1 MERSMLVRTLIRT
14 AGLAASVAAIAT
26 AADAWNVSI
35 NGRRS
40 SDLDKAT
47 AVAID
52 PSNGNVF
59 VAGARQVESSNTQF
73 VVGKLT
79 STGEKVWHHIVEG
92 TADVGTSAGAAAVA
106 VDPGGF
112 VFVAGTIGNLN
123 TGTDIVIMKID
134 GRAPSKNVLWTRVV
148 DVLGFDDL
156 VSAITLAPDGGVA
169 VVGSARAASGATNG
183 YLMKFAGD
191 GTDAWP
197 SPQIV
202 SGTSLDGLNS
212 INAAGTLPNGD
223 VAVVGSVLNN
233 GSNFDLIVG
242 RFDGRTGTPQWLA
255 AVNDTAVNRN
265 DLGTALAIASNGDI
279 VAGGQ
284 TSGRF
289 SGGDFSVFRF
299 NGSGTLLWRTTI
311 DSGFFDAV
319 RAIAVGPGGDIVA
332 GGTLELPSG
341 PNSSAFVVV
350 DLDATGR
357 ERWRYSSPGP
367 ASFLEARALAFD
379 SNGNPVATGLSQ
391 DSNLAATTFAV
402 VALAKDTGTVL
413 WKLPVVGTAP
423 LQNEGHAIAVNSAT
437 GFAVAVGVTQNER
450 TSFDMTAIGIL
461 NGAESWRRTV
471 TGLQTRVDRD
481 DAALALAVD
490 PVRNAIAVAGF
501 AQNSGTGLLG
511 TPHEF
516 RVVKLRKNGAIAW
529 KYDFHDALPHFNNAA
544 VAIAVDPTGDFF
556 AAGRTCSTSST
567 SCFTVVRVSA
577 QGKELWR
584 TVLPG
589 SGEADALVLD
599 PQDGNVIVAGKLTSA
614 KGTAF
619 AVVKLDANT
628 GRTLW
633 PASVEDPPLGS
644 ANALVLTTRGTV
656 AVAGTVEGKFAV
668 LEYSTGTGAI
678 VARGGLLNGQ
688 ALSVAFDSREGSVV
702 AVGQRPSSGLVGSL
716 LTVAKFD
723 GAGTAIWSKDF
734 GDSNSTSIG
743 VAVAVNQ
750 STESIAVGGMLN
762 SGTSTTLLLESDG
775 REQWRSQNSNGFDT
789 NRTNAVAFAGNTVIA
804 AGQLADGGDVVFQ
817 VTGFADDGTEAWGR
831 AFRGSSE
838 SGEGAAAAVALDE
851 SRGSIF
857 VAGVVVNNP
866 TGPDMF
872 TAGLDFNG
880 ADLPEVPLLANR

>member
-1 MERSMLVRTLIRT
+1 MERSMLVRALIRT
-14 AGLAASVAAIAT
+14 AGLAASVVMAAT
-26 AADAWNVSI
+26 AVDAWNVSI

-59 VAGARQVESSNTQF
+59 VAGTRQVESSNTQF

-92 TADVGTSAGAAAVA
+92 TADVGTSAGATAVA

-112 VFVAGTIGNLN
+112 VFVAGTIGNVN
-123 TGTDIVIMKID
+123 TGSDIVIMKID

-148 DVLGFDDL
+148 DVLGSDDL

-169 VVGSARAASGATNG
+169 VAGSTRAASGATNG
-183 YLMKFAGD
+183 FLMKFAGD

-202 SGTSLDGLNS
+202 SGTSSDGLNS

-223 VAVVGSVLNN
+223 IAVAGSVLNT
-233 GSNFDLIVG
+233 GSNFDLLVG
-242 RFDGRTGTPQWLA
+242 RFDGRTGAALWLA
-255 AVNDTAVNRN
+255 ALNDPAVNN
-265 DLGTALAIASNGDI
+265 NELGTALAIASNGDI

-284 TSGRF
+284 TRGRF

-299 NGSGTLLWRTTI
+299 SGSGTLLWRTTI

-319 RAIAVGPGGDIVA
+319 RALAVGPGGDIVA
-332 GGTLELPSG
+332 GGTLQLPSG
-341 PNSSAFVVV
+341 SAFFVV

-357 ERWRYSSPGP
+357 ERWRYSSAGP
-367 ASFLEARALAFD
+367 ASFLEARGLAFD
-379 SNGNPVATGLSQ
+379 GNGNPVATGLSQ
-391 DSNLAATTFAV
+391 DSNQAATTFAV
-402 VALAKDTGTVL
+402 VALAKDSGTVL
-413 WKLPVVGTAP
+413 WKLPVVGTTP
-423 LQNEGHAIAVNSAT
+423 LQNEGHAIAVDAAT

-450 TSFDMTAIGIL
+450 TSFDMTAVGIL
-461 NGAESWRRTV
+461 NGAEAWRRTV

-490 PVRNAIAVAGF
+490 PVRNAIALAGF

-544 VAIAVDPTGDFF
+544 LAIAVDPTGDFF

-567 SCFTVVRVSA
+567 SCFTVVRLSA

-589 SGEADALVLD
+589 SGEADALVQD
-599 PQDGNVIVAGKLTSA
+599 PQDGNLIVAGKLTSS
-614 KGTAF
+614 KGVAF
-619 AVVKLDANT
+619 TVVKLDANT

-633 PASVEDPPLGS
+633 PASVEDSPLGS

-656 AVAGTVEGKFAV
+656 AVAGAVEGRFAV

-678 VARGGLLNGQ
+678 MARGALLNGQ
-688 ALSVAFDSREGSVV
+688 ALSVAFDSRDGSVV
-702 AVGQRPSSGLVGSL
+702 AVGQRPSSTLLGSQ

-723 GAGTAIWSKDF
+723 GAGTAIWSRDF

-743 VAVAVNQ
+743 ASVAVNLN
-750 STESIAVGGMLN
+750 TGSIAVGGTLN
-762 SGTSTTLLLESDG
+762 RGTSTTLFLEPDG
-775 REQWRSQNSNGFDT
+775 RERWRSQNSVGLGTD
-789 NRTNAVAFAGNTVIA
+789 RTNAVAFAGNTVIA
-804 AGQLADGGDVVFQ
+804 VGQLADGNDVVFQ
-817 VTGFADDGTEAWGR
+817 VTGFVADDGTEAWR
-831 AFRGSSE
+831 RTFRGSSE
-838 SGEGAAAAVALDE
+838 SGEGAAAAVAVD
-851 SRGSIF
+851 SPRNAIF
-857 VAGVVVNNP
+857 VAGVVANNP

-872 TAGLDFNG
+872 AAGLDFNG
-880 ADLPEVPLLANR
+880 DELAEVPLLASR

>member
-1 MERSMLVRTLIRT
+1 MLARTLIRT
-14 AGLAASVAAIAT
+14 AGLAASVAVIAT

-59 VAGARQVESSNTQF
+59 VAGARQVQASNTQF

-112 VFVAGTIGNLN
+112 VFVAGTIGNVN
-123 TGTDIVIMKID
+123 TGSDIVIMKID
-134 GRAPSKNVLWTRVV
+134 GRAPSKNVLWTRIV

-169 VVGSARAASGATNG
+169 VAGSARAASGATNG

-242 RFDGRTGTPQWLA
+242 RFDGRTGTPQWLG
-255 AVNDTAVNRN
+255 AVNDTAVNLN
-265 DLGTALAIASNGDI
+265 DLGTALAIAPNGDI

-284 TSGRF
+284 TRGRF
-289 SGGDFSVFRF
+289 SGGDFSVLRF

-319 RAIAVGPGGDIVA
+319 RALAVGPGGDIVA
-332 GGTLELPSG
+332 AGTLQLPSG

-379 SNGNPVATGLSQ
+379 SSGNPVATGLSQ

-544 VAIAVDPTGDFF
+544 LATAVDPTGDFF

-644 ANALVLTTRGTV
+644 ANAIVLTTRGTV
-656 AVAGTVEGKFAV
+656 AVAGAVEGKFAV
-668 LEYSTGTGAI
+668 LEYSAGTGAI
-678 VARGGLLNGQ
+678 VARGGLSNGQ
-688 ALSVAFDSREGSVV
+688 ALSVAFDSRDGSVV
-702 AVGQRPSSGLVGSL
+702 AVGQRPSSTLLGSL

-750 STESIAVGGMLN
+750 NTESIAVGGTLN
-762 SGTSTTLLLESDG
+762 RGTATTLLLESDG
-775 REQWRSQNSNGFDT
+775 RERWRSQDSNGFDA

-804 AGQLADGGDVVFQ
+804 AGQLADGDDVVFQ
-817 VTGFADDGTEAWGR
+817 VTGFADDGTEAWRR

-838 SGEGAAAAVALDE
+838 SGEGAAAAVAVD
-851 SRGSIF
+851 SPRNAIF
-857 VAGVVVNNP
+857 VAGVVANNP

-872 TAGLDFNG
+872 AAGLDFG
-880 ADLPEVPLLANR
+880 GDDLLEVPVLASR

>member
-1 MERSMLVRTLIRT
+1 MERSMLVRALIRT
-14 AGLAASVAAIAT
+14 AGLAASVAMAAT
-26 AADAWNVSI
+26 AVDAWNVSI

-59 VAGARQVESSNTQF
+59 VAGMRQVESSNTQF

-92 TADVGTSAGAAAVA
+92 TADVGTSAGATAVA

-112 VFVAGTIGNLN
+112 VFVAGTVGNLN
-123 TGTDIVIMKID
+123 TGSDIVIMKID

-148 DVLGFDDL
+148 DVLGSDDL

-169 VVGSARAASGATNG
+169 VAGSARAASGATNG
-183 YLMKFAGD
+183 FLMKFAGD
-191 GTDAWP
+191 GTNAWP

-202 SGTSLDGLNS
+202 SGTSSDGLNS

-223 VAVVGSVLNN
+223 VAVAGSVLNT
-233 GSNFDLIVG
+233 GSNFDLLVG
-242 RFDGRTGTPQWLA
+242 RFDGRTGAALWLA
-255 AVNDTAVNRN
+255 ALNDPAVNN
-265 DLGTALAIASNGDI
+265 NELGTALAIASNGDI

-284 TSGRF
+284 TRGRF

-299 NGSGTLLWRTTI
+299 SGSGTLLWGTTI

-319 RAIAVGPGGDIVA
+319 RALAVGPGGDIVA
-332 GGTLELPSG
+332 GGTLQLPSG
-341 PNSSAFVVV
+341 SAFFVI

-357 ERWRYSSPGP
+357 ERWRYSSAGP

-379 SNGNPVATGLSQ
+379 GNGNPVATGLSQ

-413 WKLPVVGTAP
+413 WKLPVVGTTP
-423 LQNEGHAIAVNSAT
+423 LQNEGHAIAVDAAT

-490 PVRNAIAVAGF
+490 PARNAIALAGF

-544 VAIAVDPTGDFF
+544 LAIAVDPTGDFF

-599 PQDGNVIVAGKLTSA
+599 PQDGNVIVAGKLTST
-614 KGTAF
+614 KSTGGTAF
-619 AVVKLDANT
+619 TVVKLDANT

-633 PASVEDPPLGS
+633 PASDEDSPLGS

-656 AVAGTVEGKFAV
+656 AVAGAVDGRFAV

-678 VARGGLLNGQ
+678 VARGALLNGQ

-702 AVGQRPSSGLVGSL
+702 AVGQRPSSTLLGSQ

-723 GAGTAIWSKDF
+723 SAGTAIWSRDF

-743 VAVAVNQ
+743 VSVAVNQ
-750 STESIAVGGMLN
+750 NIGTIAVGGTLN
-762 SGTSTTLLLESDG
+762 RGTSTTLLLESDG
-775 REQWRSQNSNGFDT
+775 RERWRSQNSVGLGTD
-789 NRTNAVAFAGNTVIA
+789 RTNAVAFAGNTVIA
-804 AGQLADGGDVVFQ
+804 AGQLADGNDVVFQ
-817 VTGFADDGTEAWGR
+817 VTGFADDGTEAWRR

-851 SRGSIF
+851 SRRSIF

-872 TAGLDFNG
+872 AAGLDFNG
-880 ADLPEVPLLANR
+880 DDLAEVPLLANR

>member
-1 MERSMLVRTLIRT
+1 MERSMLVRALIRT
-14 AGLAASVAAIAT
+14 AGLAASVAIAAT
-26 AADAWNVSI
+26 AVDAWNVSI

-59 VAGARQVESSNTQF
+59 VAGTRQVESSNTQF

-92 TADVGTSAGAAAVA
+92 TADVGTSAGATAVA
-106 VDPGGF
+106 VDSGGF
-112 VFVAGTIGNLN
+112 VFVAGTIGNVN
-123 TGTDIVIMKID
+123 TGSDIVIMKID

-148 DVLGFDDL
+148 DVLGSDDL
-156 VSAITLAPDGGVA
+156 VSAITLVPDGGVA
-169 VVGSARAASGATNG
+169 VAGSTRAASGATNG
-183 YLMKFAGD
+183 FLMKFAGD

-202 SGTSLDGLNS
+202 SGTSLDGLDS

-242 RFDGRTGTPQWLA
+242 RFDGRTGTPQWLGP
-255 AVNDTAVNRN
+255 VNDTAVNGN

-284 TSGRF
+284 TSGHF
-289 SGGDFSVFRF
+289 SGRDFSVFRF

-311 DSGFFDAV
+311 DSGSFDIV
-319 RAIAVGPGGDIVA
+319 RALAVGPGGDIVA
-332 GGTLELPSG
+332 AGTLQPPSG

-379 SNGNPVATGLSQ
+379 SSGNPVATGLSQ
-391 DSNLAATTFAV
+391 DSNMAATTFAV

-423 LQNEGHAIAVNSAT
+423 LQNEGHAIAVDSAT

-461 NGAESWRRTV
+461 NGTESWRRTV
-471 TGLQTRVDRD
+471 TGLQTRVDRE

-501 AQNSGTGLLG
+501 AQNSGAGLLG

-544 VAIAVDPTGDFF
+544 LAIAVDPTGDFF
-556 AAGRTCSTSST
+556 AAGRTCSTSSM
-567 SCFTVVRVSA
+567 SCFTVVRVSR

-599 PQDGNVIVAGKLTSA
+599 PQDRNVIVAGTLTSA

-633 PASVEDPPLGS
+633 PASIEDSPLGS

-656 AVAGTVEGKFAV
+656 AVAGAVEGRFAV

-678 VARGGLLNGQ
+678 VARGALLNGQ
-688 ALSVAFDSREGSVV
+688 ALSVGFDSRDGSVV
-702 AVGQRPSSGLVGSL
+702 AVGQRPSSTLLGSQ

-723 GAGTAIWSKDF
+723 GAGTAIWSRDF

-743 VAVAVNQ
+743 VSVAVNQ
-750 STESIAVGGMLN
+750 NTGSIAVGGTLN
-762 SGTSTTLLLESDG
+762 RGTSTALLLESDG
-775 REQWRSQNSNGFDT
+775 RERWRSQDSNAFDT
-789 NRTNAVAFAGNTVIA
+789 DRTNAVAFAGNTVIA
-804 AGQLADGGDVVFQ
+804 AGQLADGDGVVFR
-817 VTGFADDGTEAWGR
+817 VTGFADDGTEAWR
-831 AFRGSSE
+831 RTFRGSSE
-838 SGEGAAAAVALDE
+838 SGEGAAAAVAVD
-851 SRGSIF
+851 SPRNAIF
-857 VAGVVVNNP
+857 VAGVVANNP

-872 TAGLDFNG
+872 AAGLDFNG
-880 ADLPEVPLLANR
+880 NDLAEVPLLSNR

>member
-1 MERSMLVRTLIRT
+1 MRWMLVGALIRT

-26 AADAWNVSI
+26 AADAWSVSI

-59 VAGARQVESSNTQF
+59 VAGTRQVESSNTQF

-92 TADVGTSAGAAAVA
+92 TADVGTSAGATAVA
-106 VDPGGF
+106 VDPAGY

-123 TGTDIVIMKID
+123 TRSDIVVMKID

-148 DVLGFDDL
+148 DVLGSDDL
-156 VSAITLAPDGGVA
+156 VSVMTLAPDGGV
-169 VVGSARAASGATNG
+169 VVAGSARAASGATNG
-183 YLMKFAGD
+183 FLVKFTGD
-191 GTDAWP
+191 GVDAWP

-202 SGTSLDGLNS
+202 SGTSSDGLNS

-223 VAVVGSVLNN
+223 VAVAGSVLNT
-233 GSNFDLIVG
+233 GSNFDLLVG
-242 RFDGRTGTPQWLA
+242 RFDGRTGAAQWLA
-255 AVNDTAVNRN
+255 ALNDPAINGN
-265 DLGTALAIASNGDI
+265 DLGTALAIAANGDI

-284 TSGRF
+284 TRGRF

-299 NGSGTLLWRTTI
+299 SGTGTLLWQTTI

-319 RAIAVGPGGDIVA
+319 RALAVGPAGDIVA
-332 GGTLELPSG
+332 GGTLQLPSG
-341 PNSSAFVVV
+341 PNSSAFFVV
-350 DLDATGR
+350 DLDGSGR
-357 ERWRYSSPGP
+357 ERWRYQSAGP

-379 SNGNPVATGLSQ
+379 SNGNIVATGLSQ

-402 VALAKDTGTVL
+402 VALGKDTGTVL
-413 WKLPVVGTAP
+413 WRLPVVGTAP
-423 LQNEGHAIAVNSAT
+423 LQNEGHAIAVDSST
-437 GFAVAVGVTQNER
+437 GSAVAVGVTQNER
-450 TSFDMTAIGIL
+450 TSFDMTAISIL
-461 NGAESWRRTV
+461 NGAENWRRTV

-490 PVRNAIAVAGF
+490 PARNAIALAGF

-516 RVVKLRKNGAIAW
+516 RLVKLRKSGAIAW

-544 VAIAVDPTGDFF
+544 LATAVDPTGDFF

-589 SGEADALVLD
+589 SGEADALGLD
-599 PQDGNVIVAGKLTSA
+599 PQDGNVIVAGKLTSS

-619 AVVKLDANT
+619 TVAKLDANT

-633 PASVEDPPLGS
+633 PASVEDSPLGS

-656 AVAGTVEGKFAV
+656 AVAGAVEGRFAV

-678 VARGGLLNGQ
+678 VGHGALLNGQ
-688 ALSVAFDSREGSVV
+688 ALSVAFDSRDGSVV
-702 AVGQRPSSGLVGSL
+702 AVGQRPSSTLLGNQ

-723 GAGTAIWSKDF
+723 GAGTAIWSRDF

-750 STESIAVGGMLN
+750 NTESIAVGGMLN
-762 SGTSTTLLLESDG
+762 SGTSTTLLLEPDG
-775 REQWRSQNSNGFDT
+775 RERWRSQNPVGLGT

-804 AGQLADGGDVVFQ
+804 AGQLIDGDDVVFQ
-817 VTGFADDGTEAWGR
+817 VTAFADDGTEAWRR

-851 SRGSIF
+851 SRRSIF

-872 TAGLDFNG
+872 ATGLDVNG
-880 ADLPEVPLLANR
+880 DDLAEVPLLANR

>member
-1 MERSMLVRTLIRT
+1 MERSMLVRALIRT
-14 AGLAASVAAIAT
+14 AGLAASVVMAAT
-26 AADAWNVSI
+26 AVDAWNVSI

-59 VAGARQVESSNTQF
+59 VAGTRQVESSNTQF

-92 TADVGTSAGAAAVA
+92 TADVGTSAGATAVA

-112 VFVAGTIGNLN
+112 VFVAGTIGNVN
-123 TGTDIVIMKID
+123 TGSDIVIMKID

-148 DVLGFDDL
+148 DVLGSDDL

-169 VVGSARAASGATNG
+169 VAGSTRAASGATNG
-183 YLMKFAGD
+183 FLMKFAGD

-202 SGTSLDGLNS
+202 SGTSSDGLNS

-223 VAVVGSVLNN
+223 IAVAGSVLNT
-233 GSNFDLIVG
+233 GSNFDLLVG
-242 RFDGRTGTPQWLA
+242 RFDGRTGAALWLA
-255 AVNDTAVNRN
+255 ALNDPAVNN
-265 DLGTALAIASNGDI
+265 NELGTALAIASNGDI

-284 TSGRF
+284 TRGRF

-299 NGSGTLLWRTTI
+299 SGSGTLLWQTTI

-319 RAIAVGPGGDIVA
+319 RALAVGPGGDIVA
-332 GGTLELPSG
+332 GGTLQLPSG
-341 PNSSAFVVV
+341 SAFFVV

-357 ERWRYSSPGP
+357 ERWRYSSAGP
-367 ASFLEARALAFD
+367 ASFLEARGLAFD
-379 SNGNPVATGLSQ
+379 GNGNPVATGLSQ
-391 DSNLAATTFAV
+391 DSNQAATTFAV
-402 VALAKDTGTVL
+402 VALAKDSGTVL
-413 WKLPVVGTAP
+413 WKLPVVGTTP
-423 LQNEGHAIAVNSAT
+423 LQNEGHAIAVDAAT

-450 TSFDMTAIGIL
+450 TSFDMTAVGIL
-461 NGAESWRRTV
+461 NGAEAWRRTV

-490 PVRNAIAVAGF
+490 PVRNAIALAGF

-544 VAIAVDPTGDFF
+544 LAIAIDPTGDFF

-567 SCFTVVRVSA
+567 SCFTVVRLSA

-589 SGEADALVLD
+589 SGEADALVQD
-599 PQDGNVIVAGKLTSA
+599 PQDGNLIVAGKLTSS
-614 KGTAF
+614 KGVAF
-619 AVVKLDANT
+619 TVVKLDANT

-633 PASVEDPPLGS
+633 PASVEDSPLGS

-656 AVAGTVEGKFAV
+656 AVAGAVEGRFAV

-678 VARGGLLNGQ
+678 MARGALLNGQ
-688 ALSVAFDSREGSVV
+688 ALSVAFDSRDGSVV
-702 AVGQRPSSGLVGSL
+702 AVGQRPSSTLLGSQ

-723 GAGTAIWSKDF
+723 GAGTAIWSRDF

-743 VAVAVNQ
+743 ASVAVNLN
-750 STESIAVGGMLN
+750 TGSIAVGGTLN
-762 SGTSTTLLLESDG
+762 RGTSTTLFLEPDG
-775 REQWRSQNSNGFDT
+775 RERWRSQNSVGLGTD
-789 NRTNAVAFAGNTVIA
+789 RTNAVAFAGNTVIA
-804 AGQLADGGDVVFQ
+804 AGQLADGDDVVFQ
-817 VTGFADDGTEAWGR
+817 VTGFADDGTEAWRR

-838 SGEGAAAAVALDE
+838 SGEGAGAAVALDE
-851 SRGSIF
+851 SRNSIF
-857 VAGVVVNNP
+857 VAGVLVNNP

-872 TAGLDFNG
+872 AAGLDFNG
-880 ADLPEVPLLANR
+880 GDLAEVPLLANR